1 MKLNDRQDTLN
12 INALCFIF
20 NAWCSDNN
28 LPHLSADELLW
39 EDSVEKTKEQL
50 DFIKSFI
57 AIWDYATNLEVQAMC
72 KMCNG
77 SESDV
82 DNERAPCRYCK
93 D

>member
-1 MKLNDRQDTLN
+1 MKLTDKQDTLN

-20 NAWCSDNN
+20 NAWCNDNK

-57 AIWDYATNLEVQAMC
+57 AIWDYATNLEVQA
-72 KMCNG
+72 
-77 SESDV
+77 
-82 DNERAPCRYCK
+82 
-93 D
+93 